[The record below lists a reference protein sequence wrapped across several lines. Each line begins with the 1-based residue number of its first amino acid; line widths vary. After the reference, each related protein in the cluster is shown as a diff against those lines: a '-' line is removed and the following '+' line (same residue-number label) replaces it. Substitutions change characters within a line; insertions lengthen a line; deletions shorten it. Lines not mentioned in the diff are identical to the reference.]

1 MATTVAE
8 FCHERGLNALQL
20 AERCGLDQSRTT
32 AIIMGRWTP
41 KPEER
46 QKIAAVFEVS
56 VDQIRWGHATPIQ
69 HIWGHGPS

>member
-1 MATTVAE
+1 MAVTVAE
-8 FCHERGLNALQL
+8 LCHERGLNATEL
-20 AERCGLDQSRTT
+20 AERCDMDQPRAT

-46 QKIAAVFEVS
+46 QKIAAVLEVS

-69 HIWGHGPS
+69 HLWGHGPS